1 MFGGC
6 RKTGP
11 LRTFIFRTK
20 KSTFGSQVRQKGDS
34 WLHLAPKW
42 GPLASNSNARS
53 FTHVFFVCVSSSF
66 EDELPHA
73 WVNALSSAQAVVGM
87 HYSFGSCA
95 LMWRELPTGPTQPP
109 WLRPGNLYNMYTV
122 GRVHWDFS
130 PAGIFPSNLIVL
142 SRWVSRART

>member
-6 RKTGP
+6 RKTGL
-11 LRTFIFRTK
+11 LRTLILHK
-20 KSTFGSQVRQKGDS
+20 KMPPKWCLG
-34 WLHLAPKW
+34 APKW
-42 GPLASNSNARS
+42 CLGEMGSPGFTNARS
-53 FTHVFFVCVSSSF
+53 FTYVFFVCVSSSF

>member
-1 MFGGC
+1 MFAGC

-11 LRTFIFRTK
+11 LRTLIFHK
-20 KSTFGSQVRQKGDS
+20 KMP
-34 WLHLAPKW
+34 PKW

-53 FTHVFFVCVSSSF
+53 VTYVFFVCVSSSF

-130 PAGIFPSNLIVL
+130 PAGIFPSSLIVL
-142 SRWVSRART
+142 SRWGQPCKDMTPSNW